1 MNANHSAAQHRSQI
15 RKLRRSIVINTPIIV
30 VCFIAVVCSYYF
42 DWFILIKVTLTL
54 ISFMQLMHLP
64 GLFTRLSEQKRKLA
78 AIESSMN
85 ADSQPVV
92 QAGRR

>member
-1 MNANHSAAQHRSQI
+1 MAA
-15 RKLRRSIVINTPIIV
+15 
-30 VCFIAVVCSYYF
+30 CFIAAVCSYYF
-42 DWFILIKVTLTL
+42 DWFILIKVTLTF

-92 QAGRR
+92 QVDRR